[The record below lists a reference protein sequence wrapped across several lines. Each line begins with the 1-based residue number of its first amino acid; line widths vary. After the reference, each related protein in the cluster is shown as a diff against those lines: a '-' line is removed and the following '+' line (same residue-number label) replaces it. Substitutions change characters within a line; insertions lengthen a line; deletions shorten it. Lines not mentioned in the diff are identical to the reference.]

1 LYALHEIPKTEN
13 AKMDRIA
20 DAFDKPYD
28 SPEHRMLR
36 ENAWLVGP
44 EFQCRYL
51 LGMLLG
57 RNEFR
62 ITQDEFLNDLT
73 EYITSRTS
81 PQAAM
86 FCCTE
91 HHCQF
96 VVAFL
101 ERQFRDK
108 IGSIKITKE
117 TKENRAMEV
126 LLKHPDWPDEQIV
139 AEVGATMKS
148 VARWTTYR
156 YARRCQK
163 LYEDQVEGWFYP
175 RPTGSDTAHES

>member
-1 LYALHEIPKTEN
+1 
-13 AKMDRIA
+13 MDYLA

-36 ENAWLVGP
+36 EESWLAGP
-44 EFQCRYL
+44 EVECRYY

-62 ITQDEFLNDLT
+62 RSPEEFLDELA
-73 EYITSRTS
+73 EFVVSKTS
-81 PQAAM
+81 AKGAM

-96 VVAFL
+96 VVDFL
-101 ERQFRDK
+101 RRLFERQQGETPRTD
-108 IGSIKITKE
+108 E
-117 TKENRAMEV
+117 TKEHRAMEV
-126 LLKHPDWPDEQIV
+126 LLKHPDWSNEQIV

-148 VARWTTYR
+148 VDRWSRFR
-156 YARRCQK
+156 YARRCQR
-163 LYEDQVEGWFYP
+163 LYEEHVKGWYFP
-175 RPTGSDTAHES
+175 RTTRPGPDRAPSAGS